1 MSDRDRL
8 GAVNGDRA
16 GLRSIQPDETEED
29 SCPVCKGAG
38 WVSKRV
44 PVGHP
49 DFGEAFPC
57 RCQEKK
63 EPEQRSDA
71 LRRYS
76 NLGALRGTTFE
87 NTRPEGSAAEPSDRQ
102 LFREGLAGARAFA
115 EEPRGWLVFTGPSG
129 AGKTHLAVAAA
140 NRCIDLGL
148 PTYFIV
154 AADLLDHLR
163 ATYAP
168 DSEMSYDEL
177 FEQVRNAPILVLD
190 DLTSQPTSPWAQEK
204 LFQIISHRFN
214 ESLPTIIT
222 VRGALER
229 LDEGLRTRME
239 SGNGFST
246 VFRLGEQNSRF
257 ARRVGAIPDEM
268 RRRMTFEN
276 FDVYGRPDTGI
287 QGRES
292 LARAWQAAKSF
303 AGYPQGW
310 LLLTGERGCGKT
322 HLSIAVAGEILKQGR
337 SVFRAF
343 VPDLMDHLRGTFS
356 PDSSIS
362 YDELFEQVK
371 TAGLLILD
379 DFGTQVST
387 PWAEE
392 KLFQIIAYRYDM
404 QLPTVITSVDT
415 VDELARDWPNIGS
428 RLVDGTMVDWHHISA
443 PNYRDQRRTR
453 SN

>member
-1 MSDRDRL
+1 MSARDRL

-16 GLRSIQPDETEED
+16 GLRSILPEESDED
-29 SCPVCKGAG
+29 VCPICKGAG

-57 RCQEKK
+57 RCQQRRD
-63 EPEQRSDA
+63 PEQRSDA

-87 NTRPEGSAAEPSDRQ
+87 NTRPDGLLPESSERQ
-102 LFREGLAGARAFA
+102 LFREALAAAIAFA
-115 EEPRGWLVFTGPSG
+115 ERPAGWLVFTGPSG
-129 AGKTHLAVAAA
+129 SGKTHLAVAAA

-190 DLTSQPTSPWAQEK
+190 DLAAQPTTPWAQEK

-222 VRGALER
+222 VRGSLER

-239 SGNGFST
+239 SHSGFSSI
-246 VFRLGEQNSRF
+246 FRLGEQSSRM
-257 ARRVGAIPDEM
+257 ARRVGTIPEDM

-276 FDVYGRPDTGI
+276 FDVYGRADTDV
-287 QGRES
+287 QDRES
-292 LARAWQAAKSF
+292 LARAWRSARNLAAN
-303 AGYPQGW
+303 PEGW
-310 LLLTGERGCGKT
+310 LLLTGNRGCGKT
-322 HLSIAVAGEILKQGR
+322 HLAIAIAGECLQQGK

-356 PDSSIS
+356 PDSAIS

-371 TAGLLILD
+371 TADLLILD

-392 KLFQIIAYRYDM
+392 KLYQIIAYRYDL

-428 RLVDGTMVDWHHISA
+428 RLVDGAMVDWQHISA
-443 PNYRDQRRTR
+443 PNYRDQRRNRTG
-453 SN
+453 